1 MSDVSPPPPPPPP
14 PPGEPPNYG
23 TPPAGAG
30 GGDLEAGAAISYGWN
45 ALKRYL
51 GPFVLI
57 ALVIFVV
64 QAAFSAVGLAF
75 DNYWLRMTWNIVTWV
90 VGLIL
95 AMGLIRAALA
105 VLDGREPEVGML
117 FKTDRL
123 GAYVIASILVGI
135 LGGIGLILC
144 IIPGLIV
151 FFLFA
156 LYGYAIVDGRTN
168 DAIDAMKMSYQL
180 VTKHVGALLLLFILC
195 FLINILG
202 VLLCFIGLLFT
213 YPITA
218 VAIAYA
224 WRKISGGQ
232 VAQIA

>member
-1 MSDVSPPPPPPPP
+1 MP
-14 PPGEPPNYG
+14 
-23 TPPAGAG
+23 
-30 GGDLEAGAAISYGWN
+30 
-45 ALKRYL
+45 L
-51 GPFVLI
+51 GYARSTVASTTRFILI

-75 DNYWLRMTWNIVTWV
+75 DNYWLRMTWNILTWV

-135 LGGIGLILC
+135 LAGVGLILC

-151 FFLFA
+151 LFLLAF
-156 LYGYAIVDGRTN
+156 YGYAIVDGRTN
-168 DAIDAMKMSYQL
+168 DAIDSLKMSYQL

-202 VLLCFIGLLFT
+202 FLLCFVGLLAT

-232 VAQIA
+232 VTQIA

>member
-1 MSDVSPPPPPPPP
+1 
-14 PPGEPPNYG
+14 
-23 TPPAGAG
+23 
-30 GGDLEAGAAISYGWN
+30 
-45 ALKRYL
+45 L
-51 GPFVLI
+51 GPFILI

-64 QAAFSAVGLAF
+64 QAVFSAVGLAF
-75 DNYWLRMTWNIVTWV
+75 DNAWLRLMWNVVTWV
-90 VGLIL
+90 VGLVL

-135 LGGIGLILC
+135 LTFFGLILC

-151 FFLFA
+151 LFLFA
-156 LYGYAIVDGRTN
+156 FYGYAIVDGRTN
-168 DAIDAMKMSYQL
+168 DAIDSMKMSYQL
-180 VTKHVGALLLLFILC
+180 VTKHVGALLLLFVLC
-195 FLINILG
+195 FLINVLG
-202 VLLCFIGLLFT
+202 LLLCFVGLLAT

-218 VAIAYA
+218 VAVAYA